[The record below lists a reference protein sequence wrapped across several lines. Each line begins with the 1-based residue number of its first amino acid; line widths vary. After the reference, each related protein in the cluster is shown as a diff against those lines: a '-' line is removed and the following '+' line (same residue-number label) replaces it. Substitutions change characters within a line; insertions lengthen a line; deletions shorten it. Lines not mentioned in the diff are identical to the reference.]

1 MTQPNETYADT
12 DNHGAG
18 VPTGRTVIAFG
29 RMLEL
34 DQTAR
39 ESALATL
46 SEYDP
51 ELARQLA
58 SLLPNADRPTLVFT
72 DFAAVASTGHAPHP
86 LLVAGSAIG
95 GFELLEQIGS
105 GGMGEV
111 WRARQTNPTREVA
124 LKVARLDAHAATR
137 SAAIREPEALAA
149 LRHSCIATIHASGTD
164 RGFAWIAMELI
175 DGAQSLVDAARSLP
189 LRARIALLADV
200 ADAIAHAHAAGFI
213 HRDLKPSNIL
223 VDAAGRAKVIDF
235 GIALP
240 SAGARIADPVA
251 WCGTPAYLAPEALDR
266 DPLLVDARADIYA
279 LGVVLYEIAFGALP
293 AGLSQRNPI
302 ALLRALATVNF
313 APPANAPRET
323 RGDLAAIIAKATA
336 REPEQRYRTVAALS
350 DDLRALLARRPV
362 TAAPRGTI
370 GRVRLAA
377 RRNPIAALATA
388 ITALALV
395 ATTGVSIYA
404 AIYAQTAAIEA
415 GAVAEQTSAVYD
427 AFLDTFLPQ
436 QLDPKSMRDL
446 TVREYFRTRIE
457 ELERVATRP
466 LGENSAKGCI
476 ETARMLQY
484 SCISLDLLEEA
495 ERCNLLLQACSK
507 RLSLKGKFSGMG
519 VKETDLDAIYI
530 RLARNPNDAPALAE
544 LRSLTPKFLEQNRIV
559 RWTSLSR
566 LGAVTYLHSV
576 PLATAVASNL
586 LDLRAD
592 DPDISV
598 SACSL
603 IALAMHSESA
613 RVEPTQRIDPA
624 PLVIVRDVLRR
635 MAQSNDPA
643 ARAEA
648 HVLANGIDSLFSFD
662 LIVAKHPE
670 LIEVLIDIAMIV
682 DSENPSGPSLNYFGT
697 IPSRLARIGAW
708 ETCAIALAA
717 IDARLD
723 RHSFRHSCFL
733 TEARVALLL
742 HHHGVD
748 QGDQGGDHPG
758 DHPGEQARADACAV
772 YDKLLC
778 SPPDE
783 IRTLS
788 CSDDYYDATI
798 ARGELIARLGDHAR
812 FQSAIAD
819 ADQGLI
825 RCKASSDDSVVI
837 SRFADALEQLRRI
850 ETMTWPAVR

>member
-1 MTQPNETYADT
+1 
-12 DNHGAG
+12 
-18 VPTGRTVIAFG
+18 
-29 RMLEL
+29 
-34 DQTAR
+34 
-39 ESALATL
+39 
-46 SEYDP
+46 
-51 ELARQLA
+51 
-58 SLLPNADRPTLVFT
+58 
-72 DFAAVASTGHAPHP
+72 
-86 LLVAGSAIG
+86 
-95 GFELLEQIGS
+95 
-105 GGMGEV
+105 
-111 WRARQTNPTREVA
+111 
-124 LKVARLDAHAATR
+124 
-137 SAAIREPEALAA
+137 
-149 LRHSCIATIHASGTD
+149 
-164 RGFAWIAMELI
+164 
-175 DGAQSLVDAARSLP
+175 
-189 LRARIALLADV
+189 
-200 ADAIAHAHAAGFI
+200 
-213 HRDLKPSNIL
+213 
-223 VDAAGRAKVIDF
+223 
-235 GIALP
+235 
-240 SAGARIADPVA
+240 
-251 WCGTPAYLAPEALDR
+251 
-266 DPLLVDARADIYA
+266 
-279 LGVVLYEIAFGALP
+279 
-293 AGLSQRNPI
+293 
-302 ALLRALATVNF
+302 
-313 APPANAPRET
+313 
-323 RGDLAAIIAKATA
+323 
-336 REPEQRYRTVAALS
+336 
-350 DDLRALLARRPV
+350 
-362 TAAPRGTI
+362 
-370 GRVRLAA
+370 
-377 RRNPIAALATA
+377 
-388 ITALALV
+388 
-395 ATTGVSIYA
+395 
-404 AIYAQTAAIEA
+404 
-415 GAVAEQTSAVYD
+415 
-427 AFLDTFLPQ
+427 
-436 QLDPKSMRDL
+436 
-446 TVREYFRTRIE
+446 
-457 ELERVATRP
+457 
-466 LGENSAKGCI
+466 
-476 ETARMLQY
+476 MLQY

-648 HVLANGIDSLFSFD
+648 HGLANGIDSLFSFD

-670 LIEVLIDIAMIV
+670 LIEVLIDIAMVVDIV
-682 DSENPSGPSLNYFGT
+682 KPSGQSLNYFGT

-708 ETCAIALAA
+708 ETCAMALAA

-723 RHSFRHSCFL
+723 RHGFRQSCFL

-742 HHHGVD
+742 HQH
-748 QGDQGGDHPG
+748 
-758 DHPGEQARADACAV
+758 GEQARADACAV

-812 FQSAIAD
+812 FRSAIAD

>member
-1 MTQPNETYADT
+1 M
-12 DNHGAG
+12 
-18 VPTGRTVIAFG
+18 
-29 RMLEL
+29 
-34 DQTAR
+34 
-39 ESALATL
+39 
-46 SEYDP
+46 
-51 ELARQLA
+51 
-58 SLLPNADRPTLVFT
+58 
-72 DFAAVASTGHAPHP
+72 
-86 LLVAGSAIG
+86 
-95 GFELLEQIGS
+95 
-105 GGMGEV
+105 
-111 WRARQTNPTREVA
+111 
-124 LKVARLDAHAATR
+124 
-137 SAAIREPEALAA
+137 
-149 LRHSCIATIHASGTD
+149 
-164 RGFAWIAMELI
+164 
-175 DGAQSLVDAARSLP
+175 
-189 LRARIALLADV
+189 
-200 ADAIAHAHAAGFI
+200 
-213 HRDLKPSNIL
+213 
-223 VDAAGRAKVIDF
+223 
-235 GIALP
+235 
-240 SAGARIADPVA
+240 
-251 WCGTPAYLAPEALDR
+251 
-266 DPLLVDARADIYA
+266 
-279 LGVVLYEIAFGALP
+279 
-293 AGLSQRNPI
+293 
-302 ALLRALATVNF
+302 
-313 APPANAPRET
+313 
-323 RGDLAAIIAKATA
+323 
-336 REPEQRYRTVAALS
+336 
-350 DDLRALLARRPV
+350 
-362 TAAPRGTI
+362 
-370 GRVRLAA
+370 
-377 RRNPIAALATA
+377 
-388 ITALALV
+388 
-395 ATTGVSIYA
+395 
-404 AIYAQTAAIEA
+404 
-415 GAVAEQTSAVYD
+415 
-427 AFLDTFLPQ
+427 
-436 QLDPKSMRDL
+436 
-446 TVREYFRTRIE
+446 
-457 ELERVATRP
+457 
-466 LGENSAKGCI
+466 
-476 ETARMLQY
+476 
-484 SCISLDLLEEA
+484 
-495 ERCNLLLQACSK
+495 
-507 RLSLKGKFSGMG
+507 
-519 VKETDLDAIYI
+519 
-530 RLARNPNDAPALAE
+530 
-544 LRSLTPKFLEQNRIV
+544 
-559 RWTSLSR
+559 
-566 LGAVTYLHSV
+566 TYLHSV

-592 DPDISV
+592 DPDVSV
-598 SACSL
+598 SACAL

-758 DHPGEQARADACAV
+758 EQARADACAV

-837 SRFADALEQLRRI
+837 SCFADALEQLRRI
-850 ETMTWPAVR
+850 ETMTWPAVH